1 MSETTTNLWSSRGRG
16 ALTGMDTWKKM
27 MTSTGILGATKDDY
41 LTHVPNTTGQDPYVL
56 KSLNP
61 DFVRVAKA

>member
-1 MSETTTNLWSSRGRG
+1 MQRLDQFRSCDR
-16 ALTGMDTWKKM
+16 KKM